1 MAFITIDNI
10 NSINAELSNYCN
22 AACPMCS
29 RYDWDLKLV
38 KDKVNNAFTSLDT
51 FQTKIGT
58 KIVGQL
64 KKFYSCGTYGDGA
77 TNPECL
83 EIYEWLRK
91 HNSSCDLTLHTNG
104 GTRSK
109 EFWAE
114 LAKLDVMVTFAIDG
128 LEHSNH
134 LHRRNVKWQKLME
147 NVKSYIDNGG
157 YAGWQFLKFKHNQK
171 EEEQAKQLSKQLG
184 FRFFHSRF
192 SERWTDYDT
201 EGNYR
206 DIQSIQLDGYK
217 LEKPVQPKVLF
228 TNNDNVKL
236 DKNIKIDNT
245 FETGKI
251 NCASCHNNNYEI
263 YIMANGYVSP
273 CCWLGDL
280 DTHEPKKI
288 INDHKAVNINHA
300 TLEQI
305 LQGDFFRK
313 LQSGIY
319 GESMDDRLQT
329 CWMTCGVR

>member
-1 MAFITIDNI
+1 MA
-10 NSINAELSNYCN
+10 
-22 AACPMCS
+22 
-29 RYDWDLKLV
+29 
-38 KDKVNNAFTSLDT
+38 
-51 FQTKIGT
+51 
-58 KIVGQL
+58 
-64 KKFYSCGTYGDGA
+64 
-77 TNPECL
+77 
-83 EIYEWLRK
+83 YENLF
-91 HNSSCDLTLHTNG
+91 NG
-104 GTRSK
+104 R
-109 EFWAE
+109 
-114 LAKLDVMVTFAIDG
+114 L
-128 LEHSNH
+128 
-134 LHRRNVKWQKLME
+134 
-147 NVKSYIDNGG
+147 
-157 YAGWQFLKFKHNQK
+157 
-171 EEEQAKQLSKQLG
+171 
-184 FRFFHSRF
+184 
-192 SERWTDYDT
+192 
-201 EGNYR
+201 
-206 DIQSIQLDGYK
+206 
-217 LEKPVQPKVLF
+217 VLF

>member
-1 MAFITIDNI
+1 MDNV

-38 KDKVNNAFTSLDT
+38 KGKVNNAFTSLDT
-51 FQTKIGT
+51 FKTKIGT

-64 KKFYSCGTYGDGA
+64 KQFYSCGTYGDGA

-83 EIYEWLRK
+83 EIYEFLRK
-91 HNSSCDLTLHTNG
+91 HNSSLDLTLHTNG

-114 LAKLDVMVTFAIDG
+114 LAKLNVMVTFAIDG
-128 LEHSNH
+128 LEDSNH
-134 LHRRNVKWQKLME
+134 LHRRNVKWEKLMD

-171 EEEQAKQLSKQLG
+171 QEEQAKELSEQLG
-184 FRFFHSRF
+184 FKFFHSRF

-217 LEKPVQPKVLF
+217 LEKPEQPKVLF
-228 TNNDNVKL
+228 SNNENVKL
-236 DKNIKIDNT
+236 DKNIKIDDT

-251 NCASCHNNNYEI
+251 NCASCHNNKYEI
-263 YIMANGYVSP
+263 YIMASGYVSP

-280 DTHEPKKI
+280 DKHEAKKI
-288 INDHKAVNINHA
+288 INDHKAVNINHT
-300 TLEQI
+300 TLEEI
-305 LQGDFFRK
+305 LQGNFFRK
-313 LQSGIY
+313 LQSGIS
-319 GESMDDRLQT
+319 GESIDDRLET